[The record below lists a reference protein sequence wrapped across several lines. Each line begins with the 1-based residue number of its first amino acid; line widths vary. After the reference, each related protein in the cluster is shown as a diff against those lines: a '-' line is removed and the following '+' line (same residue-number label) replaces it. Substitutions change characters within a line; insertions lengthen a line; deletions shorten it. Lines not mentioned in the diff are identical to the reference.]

1 MLKNIIQFHLSSEI
15 EVLEAWGWAPNREFL
30 RISIIFGAHPHYN
43 LQREVDFSG
52 QLQACKTSISE
63 LRWSWMMFLGIIIP

>member
-1 MLKNIIQFHLSSEI
+1 MPKNITQLHLSSEI
-15 EVLEAWGWAPNREFL
+15 EVLEAWGELQIGEFL

-52 QLQACKTSISE
+52 QLQTSKTSISE
-63 LRWSWMMFLGIIIP
+63 LRWSWMMFLGIVIP